1 MEAFKNLG
9 ITAQFVRPLVENGI
23 ETPTEIQSLAIPKA
37 LTQKD
42 IIAVA
47 PTGTGKTLAFVL
59 PMLMK
64 LKFRKDMGVRGL
76 ILLPSKEL
84 AVQVSGILD
93 MVIQQCDLEHVL
105 LYGGVGRSN
114 QIKALQNKPDII
126 VATPARFKDM
136 YYAGHIDIRK
146 LEVLVLD
153 EADRML
159 DGGFITQLRDIFEVI
174 PSKRQNFLF
183 SATFGDRVQKLVDEF
198 LLNPT
203 YIEVSAPRVKK
214 NIAQQI
220 AYLENRMTKV
230 KALEALL
237 SKPEE
242 CKRVLVF
249 CKSKESAKQTFAYLD
264 RKFQHECGIIT
275 SNKSQSARLE
285 AFERLNDG
293 LNRILITTDVC
304 ARGIDISDVSHVI
317 QMDVARDSD
326 EFLHRSGRTGRM
338 DKEGTNI
345 TFCSDNEKYYF
356 KKISD
361 DLNLDTQ
368 VIEITVDKQEYLPGE
383 KHQEDRELDIQ
394 KQKDDPNYRGAF
406 HQKKKIYGRKKFFK
420 K

>member
-1 MEAFKNLG
+1 LEAFKSLG

-23 ETPTEIQSLAIPKA
+23 ETPTEIQALAIPKA

-64 LKFRKDMGVRGL
+64 LKYRKDVGVRGL

-84 AVQVSGILD
+84 AVQVAGILD

-105 LYGGVGRSN
+105 LYGGVGRTN
-114 QIKALQNKPDII
+114 QIKALEKKPDII

-136 YYAGHIDIRK
+136 YYAGHIDIKK

-159 DGGFITQLRDIFEVI
+159 DGGFITQLRDILEVI

-183 SATFGDRVQKLVDEF
+183 SATFGERVQKLVDEF

-203 YIEVSAPRVKK
+203 YIEVSAPRVKE
-214 NIAQQI
+214 NIKQQI

-230 KALEALL
+230 KALEAMLT
-237 SKPEE
+237 KPEST
-242 CKRVLVF
+242 RVLVF

-275 SNKSQSARLE
+275 SNKSQSSRLE
-285 AFERLNDG
+285 SFEKFNDG
-293 LNRILITTDVC
+293 VNRILITTDVC
-304 ARGIDISDVSHVI
+304 ARGIDINDVSHVI

-338 DKEGTNI
+338 EKDGINI

-356 KKISD
+356 KKITD
-361 DLNLDTQ
+361 DLKLNTE
-368 VIEITVDKQEYLPGE
+368 VITIEVGQHEYLPGE
-383 KHQEDRELDIQ
+383 KHEEDRELDMQ
-394 KQKDDPNYRGAF
+394 KQKDDPHYRGAF

>member
-1 MEAFKNLG
+1 LEAFKSLG

-23 ETPTEIQSLAIPKA
+23 ETPTEIQALAIPKA

-64 LKFRKDMGVRGL
+64 LKYRKDLGVRGL

-93 MVIQQCDLEHVL
+93 MVIQQCDLKHVL
-105 LYGGVGRSN
+105 LYGGVGRTN
-114 QIKALQNKPDII
+114 QINALNEKPDII

-136 YYAGHIDIRK
+136 YYAGFVDVRK

-174 PSKRQNFLF
+174 PSKRQNLLF
-183 SATFGDRVQKLVDEF
+183 SATFGEKVQTLVDEF

-203 YIEVSAPRVKK
+203 YLEVSAPRVKK
-214 NIAQQI
+214 NITQQI

-230 KALEALL
+230 KALEAMLTN
-237 SKPEE
+237 PEST
-242 CKRVLVF
+242 RVLVF

-264 RKFQHECGIIT
+264 RKFQYECGIIT

-285 AFERLNDG
+285 AFEKLNDG
-293 LNRILITTDVC
+293 VNRILITTDVC
-304 ARGIDISDVSHVI
+304 ARGIDISDVSHVV

-338 DKEGTNI
+338 EKEGTNI

-356 KKISD
+356 KKITD
-361 DLNLDTQ
+361 DLKLTTE
-368 VIEITVDKQEYLPGE
+368 VINIEVGKHDYLPGE
-383 KHQEDRELDIQ
+383 KHEEDRELDMQ
-394 KQKDDPNYRGAF
+394 KQKDDPDYRGAF
-406 HQKKKIYGRKKFFK
+406 HKKKKIYGRKKFFK